1 MGNSD
6 IKRGNDYANFSKA
19 FSFAD
24 HFLKIKVPL
33 DPAFKLA
40 IFLLLQN
47 AKTSEEF
54 DQIISSI
61 ERTTI
66 PSLSSI
72 NQNVFKNKEFIDF
85 MHNYYANQSNFPNL
99 QTLANP

>member
-1 MGNSD
+1 M
-6 IKRGNDYANFSKA
+6 
-19 FSFAD
+19 
-24 HFLKIKVPL
+24 LK
-33 DPAFKLA
+33 
-40 IFLLLQN
+40 LLKN
-47 AKTSEEF
+47 
-54 DQIISSI
+54 QIISSI

-72 NQNVFKNKEFIDF
+72 NKNVFKNKEFIDF